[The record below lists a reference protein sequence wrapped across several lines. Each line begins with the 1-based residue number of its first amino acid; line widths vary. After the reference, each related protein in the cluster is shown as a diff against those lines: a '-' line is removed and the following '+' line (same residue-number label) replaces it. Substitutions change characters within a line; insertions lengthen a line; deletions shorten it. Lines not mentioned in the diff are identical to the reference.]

1 MFVVGKGL
9 FQLPGAVAALL
20 REEASAVG
28 GDTRTGE
35 ALAVL
40 EETLER
46 LYRPMV

>member
-1 MFVVGKGL
+1 MAGKGL
-9 FQLPGAVAALL
+9 FQLPGAVAVLL

-46 LYRPMV
+46 LYLPMV